1 MLIGKG
7 RSIDRHNGRFRELTG
22 SQINRDSVERDVN
35 NAMKWVCGSLLR
47 SRSLTMTPRHSE
59 TENGLNGA
67 ENVNSAANGDLQ
79 AADTKVTFTK
89 GKCEDLKKEAARQ
102 S

>member
-1 MLIGKG
+1 
-7 RSIDRHNGRFRELTG
+7 
-22 SQINRDSVERDVN
+22 
-35 NAMKWVCGSLLR
+35 
-47 SRSLTMTPRHSE
+47 MTPRHSE